1 MNETM
6 ISIAPYVFL
15 FIMQSIVLSIKVDS
29 DSKLTEMNMIM
40 VDEKLV
46 DVNLLEFSANMRN
59 IAHSYYDEAF
69 IDTLSLIL
77 NWVSI
82 TLLFENIRVFAIF
95 WRTLKNMYA
104 LVNVSFAYFII
115 LCSGLTFANMAFNMS
130 NDGRYLSFINSFA

>member
-59 IAHSYYDEAF
+59 IAHSY
-69 IDTLSLIL
+69 
-77 NWVSI
+77 
-82 TLLFENIRVFAIF
+82 
-95 WRTLKNMYA
+95 
-104 LVNVSFAYFII
+104 
-115 LCSGLTFANMAFNMS
+115 
-130 NDGRYLSFINSFA
+130 

>member
-1 MNETM
+1 
-6 ISIAPYVFL
+6 
-15 FIMQSIVLSIKVDS
+15 
-29 DSKLTEMNMIM
+29 MIM

-69 IDTLSLIL
+69 IDSLSLIL
-77 NWVSI
+77 NWISI

-130 NDGRYLSFINSFA
+130 NDGRYLSFINSLA